1 MLSFSPRPPLLL
13 ILLCLVALES
23 CADLPLPACA
33 LFRASCARLALRLRG
48 GSSAVW
54 AAIEDAD
61 SESDRERLEGNG
73 DGGGPLR
80 SFNMEELLRE
90 YEGKTTWEKLTKFV
104 EGLQVNLDYL
114 YLSSSRQ

>member
-1 MLSFSPRPPLLL
+1 MLSVSLRPSLLM

-23 CADLPLPACA
+23 CADLPLPSRA
-33 LFRASCARLALRLRG
+33 LLGANCARLTLQLRG

-73 DGGGPLR
+73 DGGDPLR

-104 EGLQVNLDYL
+104 EGLQVSFAYL
-114 YLSSSRQ
+114 YLSGSRQ